1 MCLAKWYSCSRAE
14 RLGQELEDGDKGE
27 IEDGLDGHRVEHVD
41 DLAEDPAGEDEGR
54 AEHALHRRTGRREG
68 RRPPPAA
75 ILISRSR
82 IGVKTLPS
90 HLRRPPT
97 GGE

>member
-1 MCLAKWYSCSRAE
+1 MRRIKVVLEEGVGNVLVKVVLLLRAE

-54 AEHALHRRTGRREG
+54 AEHALHR
-68 RRPPPAA
+68 
-75 ILISRSR
+75 
-82 IGVKTLPS
+82 
-90 HLRRPPT
+90 
-97 GGE
+97 